1 MDSNQINKLIQVK
14 LLEEFCS
21 IKNCNKF
28 LKDIN
33 KNLKDQISFLSY
45 ENVSKLLKNINNK
58 EKNDFSLNYKKEEQ
72 LILLVSLC
80 FCYNSIFQ
88 SILNLERELNNYSI
102 NASNKLKIKKRES
115 MESYFFMKANYS
127 IFEKQKKDY
136 INSIKNIKML
146 SENYVKEKISTLN
159 NNYYLNIKD
168 LSEIQDCFSYYFKSK
183 SFISNIEKVSLMN
196 FNSEDLFENSK
207 NHMIFIIKNQFVDIN
222 KVINLLKTPKIYLDL
237 SYLKDNMLSFYF
249 VYFYE
254 IFKHDVNYVENYN
267 VFSKIFYNN
276 FPIYNNARI
285 EDRIL
290 DWQKNLQSFS
300 SLDDCNI
307 KECLKLFLIKEFII
321 EFNKLSVINFN
332 ISNNIFKN
340 DILSYLK

>member
-1 MDSNQINKLIQVK
+1 MDSSKINKLIQVK

-136 INSIKNIKML
+136 INSIKN
-146 SENYVKEKISTLN
+146 N
-159 NNYYLNIKD
+159 
-168 LSEIQDCFSYYFKSK
+168 
-183 SFISNIEKVSLMN
+183 
-196 FNSEDLFENSK
+196 
-207 NHMIFIIKNQFVDIN
+207 
-222 KVINLLKTPKIYLDL
+222 
-237 SYLKDNMLSFYF
+237 
-249 VYFYE
+249 
-254 IFKHDVNYVENYN
+254 
-267 VFSKIFYNN
+267 
-276 FPIYNNARI
+276 
-285 EDRIL
+285 
-290 DWQKNLQSFS
+290 
-300 SLDDCNI
+300 
-307 KECLKLFLIKEFII
+307 
-321 EFNKLSVINFN
+321 
-332 ISNNIFKN
+332 
-340 DILSYLK
+340 